1 MITIDTLRKLVTPKV
16 ILKARPKG
24 SRKRY
29 KYYHTSGVWLR
40 KKIGA
45 AMFFERDAPEVLKIT
60 NDSYPHLEIMAVK
73 V

>member
-1 MITIDTLRKLVTPKV
+1 MITLDTLRKLVTPKV
-16 ILKARPKG
+16 ILKSRPKG

-29 KYYHTSGVWLR
+29 KYYHTSGVWLS

-45 AMFFERDAPEVLKIT
+45 AMFFEKDVPEVLKIV
-60 NDSYPHLEIMAVK
+60 NEAYPHLEIMAVK